1 MAEQSDRDRAQRRD
15 MNRWN
20 NRLAFAA
27 ALRECRAAVGLS
39 REALAAASGVPAE
52 LIRELEDADR
62 DSLSSEQTEALA
74 AALNTT
80 WSEITAM
87 ARDRARR
94 MPEDQ

>member
-1 MAEQSDRDRAQRRD
+1 MAEQSDQDRAQRRE

-20 NRLAFAA
+20 SRLAFAA
-27 ALRECRAAVGLS
+27 VLRQCRADAGLT
-39 REALAAASGVPAE
+39 REALAAASGVPAD

-62 DSLSSEQTEALA
+62 DSLSADQTDALA

-80 WSEITAM
+80 WSEIAAL

-94 MPEDQ
+94 MREDQ

>member
-1 MAEQSDRDRAQRRD
+1 MTAEQPDRAQRRD

-20 NRLAFAA
+20 NRLTLAGV
-27 ALRECRAAVGLS
+27 LRQCRADAGLS
-39 REALAAASGVPAE
+39 REALAAASGVPVD

-62 DSLSSEQTEALA
+62 DSLSSDQTAALA

-87 ARDRARR
+87 ARDRAREMR
-94 MPEDQ
+94 EDQ